1 MLVSGCFVIFEVRKQ
16 NNTITPTDM
25 AKVVYKSYNQND
37 NLLFPHCI
45 GDFIPENDPVRV
57 LDAIVEHL
65 DISAIEATYKGG
77 GASSFAPRM
86 LLKVILYAYLQNIHS
101 GRKMEAMLKRD
112 VNFMWLSGMQRPDFN
127 TINLFRKNRLADV
140 MDDIFTQ
147 VVKMLVDAKFVSLEV
162 QYIDG
167 TKIEAN
173 ANKYTFVWKKAT
185 KTNQDKLD
193 HKVKSILREAERV
206 LNMELKDESDN
217 VMTAEEMQKRTDE
230 ILARMDEKG
239 ICDKK
244 LRKEVTKVKE
254 ESVPKM
260 KEYEEKLEI
269 AGERGS
275 YSKTDKDATFMR
287 MKEDAMNNGQT
298 KPGYNVQI
306 ATENQFI
313 TNYGL
318 YSSPTDQG
326 TLIPFLNSFED
337 RYGVRSSTVCA
348 DSGYGSEM
356 NYEHM
361 VSKQITPFVKY
372 NMFHAE
378 MKRKR
383 RKNAFLIEN
392 MFYNKESD
400 FYVCP
405 MGQHL
410 EFVKQIKEKSDLGYE
425 STKSVYRAKDCSRC
439 PLRSM
444 CYKGKH
450 NARTIEVNHR
460 NNELRAMAREL
471 LTSDEGLMHRSRRP
485 IEPEAVFGQIK
496 YDNHFKRFSYRG
508 KRLVNAEFA
517 AIAVAHNIR
526 KMISKG
532 YCVCSEVAVG

>member
-1 MLVSGCFVIFEVRKQ
+1 MLVSGGFVIFEVRKQ

-392 MFYNKESD
+392 MFHNKESD